1 MPSSP
6 RNVLHKLIILCC
18 VSIFVT
24 SLVVVMVKNPI
35 LDILVVAMSAGITSY
50 FISRLFDP
58 FTKAHQQLMSELNQM
73 MTTQHSIQQA
83 ASHSTTNAVSE
94 KNKLQSIMS
103 SIQDG
108 IIVTNLAKEVV
119 LINKKAEELTGY
131 TNADVVGKP
140 IDQIII
146 FRDKGGRSIPSQ
158 EYCPPMTTS
167 TPAEYH
173 TEKQQYLVMTGKNNL
188 RSYVGI
194 DSSSATPNHAV
205 DLGWIVVLT
214 DMKEQRDLEAIQLD
228 FVSMASHE
236 LRTPLTSIRG
246 YLSVFM
252 EENKDKLNPD
262 QRQFLDRISIS
273 ANQLGE
279 LVENLLAV
287 SKVERGAFVVNASA
301 LDWQKILETAVEQG
315 KMFAAQKN
323 ISVELEL
330 PPQPLPQVMA
340 DSIRINEVIN
350 NLISNAVNYTKQGG
364 WVKVTAAVQGNQV
377 ITSVSD
383 NGVGIPPEAQA
394 HLFTKFFRVSGALDK
409 SSNSKGTGLGLFLS
423 KSIIDMHHG
432 RIWVESQVGK
442 GSTFHFSLPIAPNT
456 PSSHGVVNDILR
468 SVHSP
473 TVDMGHANP

>member
-1 MPSSP
+1 MFVD
-6 RNVLHKLIILCC
+6 NLLIDLA
-18 VSIFVT
+18 VAAVT
-24 SLVVVMVKNPI
+24 IGAS
-35 LDILVVAMSAGITSY
+35 GF
-50 FISRLFDP
+50 FISRMFTP
-58 FTKAHQQLMSELNQM
+58 FSQGYQHLLSEMNQM
-73 MTTQHSIQQA
+73 MTTQHSVQQA
-83 ASHSTTNAVSE
+83 ASQSTSSALSE

-108 IIVTNLAKEVV
+108 IIVTNMAKQIV

-131 TNADVVGKP
+131 TNADVVGKS

-146 FRDKGGRSIPSQ
+146 FRDKGGRTIPAA
-158 EYCPPMTTS
+158 EYCPPMTS
-167 TPAEYH
+167 TTPSEYH
-173 TEKQQYLVMTGKNNL
+173 TEKNQYLIMTGKNNQ

-194 DSSSATPNHAV
+194 DSSSAAPTRAV

-246 YLSVFM
+246 YLSVFL
-252 EENKDKLNPD
+252 EENQQNLNPD
-262 QRQFLDRISIS
+262 QKQMLERISIS

-287 SKVERGAFVVNASA
+287 SKVERGAFVVNAAA
-301 LDWQKILETAVEQG
+301 LDWQKILDNAVEQG

-323 ISVELEL
+323 ISVELNL

-340 DSIRINEVIN
+340 DQVRINEVIN

-364 WVKVTAAVQGNQV
+364 WVKVTAEVQGNQV

-383 NGVGIPPEAQA
+383 NGMGIPPEAQA

-442 GSTFHFSLPIAPNT
+442 GSTFHFSLPVAPNT
-456 PSSHGVVNDILR
+456 PTSHGVVNDILR
-468 SVHSP
+468 SVSEP
-473 TVDMGHANP
+473 ARVDMGHATP